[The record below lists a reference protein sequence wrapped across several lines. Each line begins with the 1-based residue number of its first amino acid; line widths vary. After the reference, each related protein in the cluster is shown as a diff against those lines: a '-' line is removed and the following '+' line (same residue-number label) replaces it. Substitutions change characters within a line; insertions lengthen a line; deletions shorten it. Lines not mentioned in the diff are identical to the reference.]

1 MNVEHLWFSTKLQ
14 VQQDT
19 VFSTKLQGQ
28 QDTGHRHKSELVS
41 TPLSANTDHSS
52 ICSGGEGLGRKYLKQ

>member
-14 VQQDT
+14 
-19 VFSTKLQGQ
+19 GQ
-28 QDTGHRHKSELVS
+28 QDTGPHHKSELVS